1 MKQNPLLNIQEFG
14 QSIWQDYIQRNIIL
28 SGELK
33 QLIDEDGIRGV
44 TSNPSIFDTAIAGS
58 RDYDDDIRAMAL
70 DGKSVAEIYRF
81 LTVRDVRQAAD
92 LFRPL
97 YDSSEGKHG
106 FVSLEVNPHLAHNE
120 SGTIQEARELWKALD
135 RPNVFIK
142 VPATR
147 EGLNCI
153 RRLIGEGI
161 NVNVTLLFGL
171 PRYRDVADA
180 YISGLEDRAAQGKPV
195 DRVASVASFF
205 LSRIDV
211 LVDPLLETLIRE
223 NTEKSGPGKK
233 CRGQVAIASA
243 KQAYQIYKTIF
254 QNERFRKLADQGAR
268 PQRLL
273 WASTSTKNPDYADVK
288 YVEALIGPETVNT
301 LPQETIKAYRDH
313 GNPGLRLEL
322 DLDAAGEVLENLIA
336 LDINIDKITQQLEDQ
351 GIEKFNKP
359 YDSLMETLKTK
370 RLSVLKGPM
379 DVQRIN
385 FADYGFEMEKQIGIM
400 EKDDFVG
407 RLWRKDATLWSAD
420 PKAQEGIRNALGW
433 MHMPEKMEKSV
444 KELTDFAKDVKNA
457 GFSHVVHMGMGGSS
471 LAPLAFQRT
480 FAETE
485 HGLRLM
491 VLDTTDPGTISDI
504 EKRVPLK
511 QTLFIVASK
520 SGTTAEPLAF
530 MEYFFEKVKA
540 VKNEHAGENFVAITD
555 PETPLADLARHR
567 NFRRVFLNF
576 KDIGGRFSALSYF
589 GLVPA
594 ALMGIDVA
602 EHLARS
608 LRMKHACESNMSIRE
623 NPGVQLGALLGQLAN
638 QGRNKVTFLVPP
650 VISTLGIWLEQL
662 LAESTG
668 KNGTGLLPVAGEP
681 MGYPAVYGDDR
692 VFVHIR
698 IKNEGDE
705 RLDRSVGKLRKAGH
719 PVVTIEMADRTDLSQ
734 EFFRWEIATA
744 TAGAVL
750 GINAFDQPN
759 VQESKDNTNRLLK
772 LVEEK
777 GRLPEEKPTF
787 TDGLLG
793 LYGKED
799 AKLTSVSEGLIRFF
813 HGQISPGDYVA
824 ILAYLTEETATDVI
838 LENIRQTLQTKL
850 HIATTMGYGPR
861 YLHSTG
867 QLHKGGPNTGVF
879 LLLTTDPAD
888 DMNIPGKPYT
898 FGVFRQAQAKGDSE
912 ALHQHGRRVLRIH
925 LLENQGRALLQLQES
940 MDTALAGLALPI

>member
-1 MKQNPLLNIQEFG
+1 MKQNPLLKLQEFG
-14 QSIWQDYIQRNIIL
+14 QSIWQDYIQRNMIL

-33 QLIDEDGIRGV
+33 QLIDDDGIRGV
-44 TSNPSIFDTAIAGS
+44 TSNPSIFEKAIAAS
-58 RDYDDDIRAMAL
+58 RDYDGDIRAMAL
-70 DGKSVAEIYRF
+70 EGKRIEQIYRF
-81 LTVRDVRQAAD
+81 LTVRDVREAAD

-97 YDSSEGKHG
+97 YDSSEGKQG
-106 FVSLEVNPHLAHNE
+106 FVSLEVNPHLAYDEN
-120 SGTIQEARELWKALD
+120 GTLREARQLWKALD

-147 EGLNCI
+147 EGLSCI
-153 RRLIGEGI
+153 RRLISEGI
-161 NVNVTLLFGL
+161 NVNATLLFGL
-171 PRYRDVADA
+171 QRYREVADA
-180 YISGLEDRAAQGKPV
+180 YISGLEDRIAQGNPI

-211 LVDPLLETLIRE
+211 LVDPLLEKIIK
-223 NTEKSGPGKK
+223 NDTEKSGPAEK

-243 KQAYQIYKTIF
+243 RQAYQLYKQIF
-254 QNERFRKLADQGAR
+254 QDERFQRLAAQGAR

-273 WASTSTKNPDYADVK
+273 WASTSTKNPDYDDVK
-288 YVEALIGPETVNT
+288 YVEALIGPDTVNT
-301 LPQETIKAYRDH
+301 LPRETIKAYRDH
-313 GNPGLRLEL
+313 GNPAPRLEL
-322 DLDAAGEVLENLIA
+322 DLDAVADVFENLIT
-336 LDINIDKITQQLEDQ
+336 LDINIDRVAQELEDQ

-359 YDSLMETLKTK
+359 YDSLMETLENK
-370 RLSVLKGPM
+370 RMSVLEEPI

-385 FADYGFEMEKQIGIM
+385 LGDYGPEVEKRIDSL
-400 EKDDFVG
+400 EKDDFVA
-407 RLWRKDATLWSAD
+407 RLWQKDATLWGAD
-420 PKAQEGIRNALGW
+420 PQGQAVIRNALGW
-433 MHMPEKMEKSV
+433 LHVAEKMAENV
-444 KELTDFAKDVKNA
+444 KELTDFAQEVKNA

-471 LAPLAFQRT
+471 LAPLAFQRI

-485 HGLRLM
+485 HGLGLI
-491 VLDTTDPGTISDI
+491 VLDTTDPVTIADI

-511 QTLFIVASK
+511 NTLFIVASK

-530 MEYFFEKVKA
+530 MEYFFEKVNA
-540 VKNEHAGENFVAITD
+540 VKNNNAGENFAAVTD
-555 PETPLADLARHR
+555 PKTPLADLARKR

-576 KDIGGRFSALSYF
+576 EDIGGRFSALSYF

-594 ALMGIDVA
+594 ALLGIDVA

-608 LRMKHACESNMSIRE
+608 LKMKHACESNPSIRE
-623 NPGVQLGALLGQLAN
+623 NPGVQLGALLGQLAD
-638 QGRNKVTFLVPP
+638 QGRNKVTFLVSPA
-650 VISTLGIWLEQL
+650 ISTLAIWLEQL

-681 MGYPAVYGDDR
+681 TGYPAVYGNDR

-698 IKNEGDE
+698 IKNEIDE
-705 RLDRSVGKLRKAGH
+705 RLDRSVEQLRKAGQ

-799 AKLTSVSEGLIRFF
+799 VSLRSITEGLIRFF

-838 LENIRQTLQTKL
+838 LENIRQTLQSRL

-867 QLHKGGPNTGVF
+867 QFHKGGPNTGIF
-879 LLLTTDPAD
+879 LLLTTDPSD
-888 DMNIPGKPYT
+888 DMSIPGKPYT
-898 FGVFRQAQAKGDSE
+898 FGVFRQAQAKGDLE
-912 ALHQHGRRVLRIH
+912 ALQKHGRRVLRIH
-925 LLENQGRALLQLQES
+925 LLEHPGRALLQLQES
-940 MDTALAGLALPI
+940 IDTALAGAALSK

>member
-1 MKQNPLLNIQEFG
+1 MKQNPLLKAQEFG

-33 QLIDEDGIRGV
+33 QLIDKDGIRGV
-44 TSNPSIFDTAIAGS
+44 TSNPSIFDKAIAGS

-70 DGKSVAEIYRF
+70 EGKSVEEIYRF

-92 LFRPL
+92 LFRTL
-97 YDSSEGKHG
+97 YDGSEGKHG
-106 FVSLEVNPHLAHNE
+106 FVSLEVNPHLAHDE
-120 SGTIQEARELWKALD
+120 DGTLEEARELWKALD

-147 EGLNCI
+147 EGLICI
-153 RRLIGEGI
+153 RRLIAEGI

-171 PRYRDVADA
+171 PRYREVADA
-180 YISGLEDRAAQGKPV
+180 YISGLEDRAARGKPI

-211 LVDPLLETLIRE
+211 LVDPLLEEFIKE
-223 NTEKSGPGKK
+223 GTEKSNPAEK
-233 CRGQVAIASA
+233 CLGQVAIASA
-243 KQAYQIYKTIF
+243 RQAYQIYKQIF
-254 QNERFRKLADQGAR
+254 QDERFRKLADQGAR

-273 WASTSTKNPDYADVK
+273 WASTSTKNPAYDDVK
-288 YVEALIGPETVNT
+288 YVEALIGPDTVNT

-313 GNPGLRLEL
+313 GNPAPRLEQ
-322 DLDAAGEVLENLIA
+322 DLDPARDVLERLFA
-336 LDINIDKITQQLEDQ
+336 LDINIDKITQELEDQ

-359 YDSLMETLKTK
+359 YDSLMETLKNK
-370 RLSVLKGPM
+370 RMSILEEPV
-379 DVQRIN
+379 DVQWIN
-385 FADYGFEMEKQIGIM
+385 LGDYGPEVEKKINSL
-400 EKDDFVG
+400 EKDDFVT
-407 RLWRKDATLWSAD
+407 RLWQKDAALWSED
-420 PKAQEGIRNALGW
+420 PNAQKVIRNALGW
-433 MHMPEKMEKSV
+433 MHVAEKMEENL
-444 KELTDFAKDVKNA
+444 KELTNFAEEVKNA

-480 FAETE
+480 FAQTDN
-485 HGLRLM
+485 GLTLM
-491 VLDTTDPGTISDI
+491 VLDTTDPVTIADI
-504 EKRVPLK
+504 EKHVPIK
-511 QTLFIVASK
+511 RTLFIVASK

-540 VKNEHAGENFVAITD
+540 VKNKNAGENFVAITD
-555 PETPLADLARHR
+555 PKTPLADLARKRH
-567 NFRRVFLNF
+567 FRRVFLNF
-576 KDIGGRFSALSYF
+576 EDIGGRYSALSYF

-608 LRMKHACESNMSIRE
+608 LRMRHACESNTSIRG
-623 NPGVQLGALLGQLAN
+623 NPGVRLGVLLGQLAN

-650 VISTLGIWLEQL
+650 AISTLGVWLEQL

-681 MGYPAVYGDDR
+681 IGYPAVYGDDR

-698 IKNEGDE
+698 IKNEVDE
-705 RLDRSVGKLRKAGH
+705 RLDRTVEQLHKAGQ

-777 GRLPEEKPTF
+777 GRLPEEKPTL
-787 TDGLLG
+787 TDGLLV
-793 LYGKED
+793 LYGNED
-799 AKLTSVSEGLIRFF
+799 AKLTSIAEGLIRFL
-813 HGQISPGDYVA
+813 HRHITPGDY
-824 ILAYLTEETATDVI
+824 ISMLAYLTEETATDVI
-838 LENIRQTLQTKL
+838 LENIRMTMQSKL
-850 HIATTMGYGPR
+850 KIATTMGYGPR

-867 QLHKGGPNTGVF
+867 QLHKGGPNTGIF
-879 LLLTTDPAD
+879 LLLTTDTAD
-888 DMNIPGKPYT
+888 DLNIPGKPYT
-898 FGVFRQAQAKGDSE
+898 FGVFRQAQARGDLE
-912 ALHQHGRRVLRIH
+912 ALSKHGRRVMRIH
-925 LLENQGRALLQLQES
+925 LLGNHGRALLQFKEA
-940 MDTALAGLALPI
+940 MDTALAGATV